1 MKSGPDCVKQWHPN
15 FSDPKM
21 LERIFKA
28 FVEWQEMQLVIWQR
42 QGEMLDL
49 TTRFLTS
56 KTFFITLPPKVSTF
70 ISGRWRSLQPVQT
83 QLDLSTVFTR
93 LNALHGGKI
102 VSKSCPRKNTA
113 PNPLRRLFEDYKKTT
128 GNNSVMHIMQ
138 TITIRPQQKQRD
150 NGTLHNIHKWFMV
163 IVVSDLNTS
172 SWTPPLNSKKFS
184 KSRDV

>member
-42 QGEMLDL
+42 QREMLDL

-70 ISGRWRSLQPVQT
+70 ISGRSRSLQPVQT

-102 VSKSCPRKNTA
+102 VSKSCPRKNAA
-113 PNPLRRLFEDYKKTT
+113 PNPLRRLFDDYKKTT

-163 IVVSDLNTS
+163 IVVSDWNTS

-184 KSRDV
+184 KSRGV

>member
-1 MKSGPDCVKQWHPN
+1 
-15 FSDPKM
+15 M
-21 LERIFKA
+21 L
-28 FVEWQEMQLVIWQR
+28 LVIWQR
-42 QGEMLDL
+42 LGEMLDL

-70 ISGRWRSLQPVQT
+70 ISGRSRSTSLQPVQT

-102 VSKSCPRKNTA
+102 VSKSCPRKNAA
-113 PNPLRRLFEDYKKTT
+113 PNPLRRLFDDYKKTT

-150 NGTLHNIHKWFMV
+150 NGTLHNIRK
-163 IVVSDLNTS
+163 
-172 SWTPPLNSKKFS
+172 
-184 KSRDV
+184 

>member
-1 MKSGPDCVKQWHPN
+1 MTSGPDCVKQWHPN

-28 FVEWQEMQLVIWQR
+28 FGEWQEMLLVIWQR
-42 QGEMLDL
+42 PGEMLDL

-70 ISGRWRSLQPVQT
+70 ISGRSRSLQPVQT

-102 VSKSCPRKNTA
+102 VSKSCPKKT
-113 PNPLRRLFEDYKKTT
+113 LRRIRCDVYSRIIRKTT
-128 GNNSVMHIMQ
+128 GNNSVVHIMQ

-172 SWTPPLNSKKFS
+172 S
-184 KSRDV
+184 